1 MGSLSVISGGTQLWV
16 GVDASAGHVEEKCA
30 FSSQM
35 HIAQRCS
42 ERRPTPK
49 PYQEKESL
57 FGPMFVCSG
66 LYPELNSLFFNS
78 PLMSIAPSPLSG
90 VEHKQC
96 PVLNYMAK
104 LRL

>member
-1 MGSLSVISGGTQLWV
+1 MDTEGPSCARERGEEKEKWGLLSVISGGTQLWA
-16 GVDASAGHVEEKCA
+16 GVDASASHVEEKCA

-42 ERRPTPK
+42 EPRPTPK

-66 LYPELNSLFFNS
+66 LYPE
-78 PLMSIAPSPLSG
+78 
-90 VEHKQC
+90 
-96 PVLNYMAK
+96 
-104 LRL
+104 